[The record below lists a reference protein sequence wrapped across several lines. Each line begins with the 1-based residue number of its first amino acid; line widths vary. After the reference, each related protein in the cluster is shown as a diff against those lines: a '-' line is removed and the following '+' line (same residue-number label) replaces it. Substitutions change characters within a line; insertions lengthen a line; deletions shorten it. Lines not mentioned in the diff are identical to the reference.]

1 MEFRCKLSEM
11 VEMVARLRMAIKEPL
26 RAYEVHP
33 TEESLG
39 WGRSMVCEYDYTIRV
54 PELKIYFRDAVEFE
68 FDEEKQDDV
77 PIEEITHFY
86 REGKTE
92 PDYGSYYSILK
103 LVSWYIEDEGLSI
116 AKPEELECVI
126 GMPYDVNLLDIDDV
140 DWLDVDRK
148 GIRIANK
155 LNDILK
161 EDMPNE

>member
-54 PELKIYFRDAVEFE
+54 PELKIYFRATVEFE

-126 GMPYDVNLLDIDDV
+126 DMPYDVNLLDIDDV

-148 GIRIANK
+148 GIR
-155 LNDILK
+155 LSTTMHSLVF
-161 EDMPNE
+161 M

>member
-77 PIEEITHFY
+77 PKKLRIFIVKAKRSRITDLTIVF
-86 REGKTE
+86 
-92 PDYGSYYSILK
+92 
-103 LVSWYIEDEGLSI
+103 
-116 AKPEELECVI
+116 
-126 GMPYDVNLLDIDDV
+126 
-140 DWLDVDRK
+140 
-148 GIRIANK
+148 
-155 LNDILK
+155 
-161 EDMPNE
+161 